1 MIEFL
6 NRIGV
11 RPQERRAVILLL
23 LGFLVIGNVVW
34 LFMGPELLKLQAS
47 LEGFEEKNKAMA
59 TLPDLVGK
67 LDNDV
72 KTLTAETGDVTDG
85 RHAQQLMREIDSKA
99 RRMNLNF
106 TRSRGQAGSSSRK
119 KNQDFEEVQR
129 AVTFQSDLID
139 LVGFLKKI
147 SEGKSMIRVSKM
159 VIKPTPERKNLN
171 VDLTFVASYPKPDT
185 DSKSKKSKKSKK
197 DNK

>member
-1 MIEFL
+1 MIEAL

-11 RPQERRAVILLL
+11 RPQERRAAILLL
-23 LGFLVIGNVVW
+23 LGFLVVGNVVW
-34 LFMGPELLKLQAS
+34 LFIGPELLKLQAS
-47 LEGFEEKNKAMA
+47 RKDFEEKNKAMA
-59 TLPDLVGK
+59 TLPDLVEK

-171 VDLTFVASYPKPDT
+171 VDLTFVASYPKPHT
-185 DSKSKKSKKSKK
+185 DSKSKKSKK

>member
-1 MIEFL
+1 MIEAL

-11 RPQERRAVILLL
+11 RPQERRAAILLL
-23 LGFLVIGNVVW
+23 LGLLVVGNVVW
-34 LFMGPELLKLQAS
+34 LFIGPELLKLQAS
-47 LEGFEEKNKAMA
+47 RKDFEEKNKAMA
-59 TLPDLVGK
+59 TLPDLVEK

-171 VDLTFVASYPKPDT
+171 VDLTFVASYPKPET
-185 DSKSKKSKKSKK
+185 DSKSEKSKK

>member
-1 MIEFL
+1 MIEQL

-11 RPQERRAVILLL
+11 RPRERRAVILLL

-34 LFMGPELLKLQAS
+34 LFMGPELLKLQTS

-59 TLPDLVGK
+59 TLPDLVKK

-85 RHAQQLMREIDSKA
+85 RHAQQLMRDIDSKA

-106 TRSRGQAGSSSRK
+106 TKSTGQQGSSSRK